1 MAIWTLQDRIVVSR
15 AFTLS
20 LYLIF
25 MLPILTFGLTY
36 FYLSVSSKSSYLILV
51 LALYLILEL
60 DPCTWPCIL
69 SLILYI
75 ILILDPCTWSC
86 ILSLYSILVPDSGFS
101 SHWLFS
107 SLSGPCRSVQI
118 PALEPRRLN
127 APLCRYRRTR
137 HELLTSSRSRQR
149 NPGRLGAALLFSRW
163 KINLWFLG
171 SPVCTLGKGEM
182 APTVADRWRKR
193 AVEVARQHWGEHS
206 PTSASPYNH
215 R

>member
-1 MAIWTLQDRIVVSR
+1 
-15 AFTLS
+15 
-20 LYLIF
+20 
-25 MLPILTFGLTY
+25 MLPILIFSHIFLS
-36 FYLSVSSKSSYLILV
+36 LSVIQILLSYPGTSFV
-51 LALYLILEL
+51 SHPWTQPLYLILCL
-60 DPCTWPCIL
+60 
-69 SLILYI
+69 
-75 ILILDPCTWSC
+75 
-86 ILSLYSILVPDSGFS
+86 ILVPDSGFS

-206 PTSASPYNH
+206 PTSASPSNH
-215 R
+215 GQTN